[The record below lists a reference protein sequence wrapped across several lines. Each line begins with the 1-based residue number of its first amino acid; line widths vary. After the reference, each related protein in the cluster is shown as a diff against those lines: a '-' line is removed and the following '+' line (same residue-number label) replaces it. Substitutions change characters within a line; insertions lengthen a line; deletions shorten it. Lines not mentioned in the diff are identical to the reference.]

1 MKLKLFTFVLSMVCL
16 SLQTSAQV
24 IHVPAEQATIQAAI
38 NAASEGDTVLVA
50 EGTYYE
56 NLVITGKAITLA
68 SEFILDGKST
78 HISKTIIDGSQ
89 PVNPAVGSVVFLTGI
104 PNSNTTLKGFTLTG
118 GSGSYV
124 DLLGAYVGGAVLLFN
139 NGAVI
144 ENNIVTDNSIVQ
156 NNATFPGIGGAF
168 LSSNTIIIRHNK
180 ILRNSTITS
189 DITSGGGIGLL
200 IASQGVTVRINHNI
214 ISDNSLTCTEGYS
227 TLGGG
232 IEIETA
238 HGFGPDIQINNNTIT
253 GNALHSETSMGGGM
267 YIEFWENVPPDN
279 STLKVQVFNNIITNN
294 YAQDKGGG
302 LAFFSMGGI
311 TQPAFTYPIV
321 PLVMNNT
328 LLDNEASD
336 GAGVFTYD
344 LNLLLLN
351 NILWDETDGENC
363 REIFQ
368 DYLPDVHFRSDLT
381 WFADNNDGNLY
392 AFNNCIKG
400 GEAELQ
406 GAWFGENNIEAYPK
420 VNPALFKP
428 LPKSPCLGTGAE
440 SVQIDGELY
449 TAPAFD
455 FYDNP
460 RPDAETGLVDMGAVM
475 SDNLRRTGQRN
486 QYGWQATKE
495 SKLKSATLEHSSIS
509 VDETPCSISIY
520 PNPITKTARVSLSNH
535 ALITGIE
542 IIDVTGKLVQQ
553 RKNLQNT
560 TIMLNRNELSNGI
573 YLLRIHAD
581 RTYLKKVILQ

>member
-1 MKLKLFTFVLSMVCL
+1 MKTLIFTFLCCITL
-16 SLQTSAQV
+16 FQLNAIQ
-24 IHVPAEQATIQAAI
+24 INVPSHYATIQAGI
-38 NAASEGDTVLVA
+38 NAANEGDTVLVA

-56 NLVITGKAITLA
+56 NLFITGKAITLA

-78 HISKTIIDGSQ
+78 HISKTIINGSQ
-89 PVNPAVGSVVFLTGI
+89 PVNPAVGSVAFLTGI

-156 NNATFPGIGGAF
+156 NNATFPGIGGAI

-180 ILRNSTITS
+180 ILRNSTIAS
-189 DITSGGGIGLL
+189 DITAGGGIGLL

-214 ISDNSLTCTEGYS
+214 ISNNSLTCTEGYS

-279 STLKVQVFNNIITNN
+279 STLNVQIFNNIITNN

-328 LLDNEASD
+328 LLDNKASD

-392 AFNNCIKG
+392 AYNNCIKG

-406 GAWFGENNIEAYPK
+406 GAWFGENNIEVYPK
-420 VNPALFKP
+420 VNPALFKL
-428 LPKSPCLGTGAE
+428 LPKSPCLGTGIE
-440 SVQIDGELY
+440 SAQINDEWY

-475 SDNLRRTGQRN
+475 SNDLRQLGKGN
-486 QYGWQATKE
+486 QYGWQATKH
-495 SKLKSATLEHSSIS
+495 SKLKAAFMEN
-509 VDETPCSISIY
+509 ETADTMETQVVLHIY
-520 PNPITKTARVSLSNH
+520 PNPLSEIATVSVTNK
-535 ALITGIE
+535 ALITGME
-542 IIDVTGKLVQQ
+542 LIDVSGKIVQHTE
-553 RKNLQNT
+553 NLQNNT
-560 TIMLNRNELSNGI
+560 VILSRNGLSNGI
-573 YLLRIHAD
+573 YLLRIHSD
-581 RTYLKKVILQ
+581 KIYLKKVILQ